1 MDLTNATTATV
12 FPDSSAAPA
21 TAQDASAPA
30 PLTLALVVASD
41 REGRFA
47 PVVTDWFRSRLAERE
62 DFTVTVVD
70 LAEIDLPTSL
80 SYDPSPA
87 VRTELA
93 KVTPVLEAADAF
105 VVVTPEYN
113 HSFPAALKNL
123 IDRHYTEWQVKP
135 VGFVSYGGMSGGLRA
150 VEQLRQVYAEMH
162 AVTVRDTVS
171 FHHAH
176 GLFDEDG
183 RHKDPAAA
191 EGAAKALLDQLGWWG
206 RALKDAKS
214 VRPYGV

>member
-1 MDLTNATTATV
+1 MDITNASTATV
-12 FPDSSAAPA
+12 SPASSATPA
-21 TAQDASAPA
+21 AADGAPA

-87 VRTELA
+87 VRAELA
-93 KVTPVLEAADAF
+93 KVTPVLEAADAY

-123 IDRHYTEWQVKP
+123 IDRHYTEWQAKP
-135 VGFVSYGGMSGGLRA
+135 VGFVSYGGISGGLRA

-171 FHHAH
+171 FHNAH
-176 GLFDEDG
+176 GLFDADG
-183 RHKDPAAA
+183 RHKDPAGA

-214 VRPYGV
+214 VRPYGA

>member
-1 MDLTNATTATV
+1 MDITNASTATV
-12 FPDSSAAPA
+12 PAAPSVRPA
-21 TAQDASAPA
+21 AAEAASAPA

-62 DFTVTVVD
+62 DFTVTVLD
-70 LAEIDLPTSL
+70 LAETDLPTSL

-87 VRTELA
+87 VRAELA
-93 KVTPVLEAADAF
+93 KITPVLENADAY
-105 VVVTPEYN
+105 VVITPEYN
-113 HSFPAALKNL
+113 HSFPAALNNL
-123 IDRHYTEWQVKP
+123 IDRHYTEWQAKP
-135 VGFVSYGGMSGGLRA
+135 VGFVSYGGISGGLRA

-214 VRPYGV
+214 VHPYGA